1 MALPLLLLILG
12 SYVADCFARWGS
24 RRIIYRGRFQFTRV
38 IAGRFSNNTPR
49 FFVSP

>member
-12 SYVADCFARWGS
+12 SYVADCFARWFAKNDLK
-24 RRIIYRGRFQFTRV
+24 GRLQFTRV